1 MTDAQQRIGVALV
14 AFLLASCGAKT
25 GLFIPDASRDPDGGI
40 DAGMD
45 AGMCVPSPLAL
56 IRRGAEILFVVDR
69 SNSMKDTLD
78 GRDPLPGELP
88 RWDLLAQTLEE
99 VLSDADPLLEIG
111 AEFYPRVS
119 VNAATPEEACSVD
132 TGIDLAPGRGRTD
145 DLLRFFTDTQPSGG
159 TPTALALE
167 EARAFFERRPDAD
180 KPRFV
185 VLATDGGPNCN
196 PETGVPHDVCICTG
210 APAMCSVDPLFGP
223 YNCLDDVRTLHVIR
237 TLFEAL
243 DVPVYVIGMDDP
255 TRPDLAA
262 VLDRMAIVG
271 GRPREDPGERRF
283 YSIRRP
289 DDLRGALTTI
299 TESISRCV
307 FNITP
312 PSHAELVEVQVAGM
326 PIPRDVSR
334 GEGWDFT
341 TASRNEITLFGDAC
355 EQVTLGADVGA
366 ERTCLDRDE

>member
-1 MTDAQQRIGVALV
+1 MTDAAQRIGVAFFAL
-14 AFLLASCGAKT
+14 LLAGCGAKT
-25 GLFIPDASRDPDGGI
+25 GLFIPDASRNPDGGT

-45 AGMCVPSPLAL
+45 AGMCVPRPLAL
-56 IRRGAEILFVVDR
+56 NRRGAEILFVVDR

-78 GRDPLPGELP
+78 GRDPLPGELA

-99 VLSDADPLLEIG
+99 VLGDADPLLEIG

-132 TGIDLAPGRGRTD
+132 TGIDLTPGRGRTD
-145 DLLRFFTDTQPSGG
+145 DLLRFFTDTQPGGG

-167 EARAFFERRPDAD
+167 EARGFFERRPDAD
-180 KPRFV
+180 RPRFV

-196 PETGVPHDVCICTG
+196 PDTGVPHDACICTG
-210 APAMCSVDPLFGP
+210 VPEMCAVDPLFGP

-237 TLFEAL
+237 TLFDAL

-262 VLDRMAIVG
+262 VLDRMAIAG

-307 FNITP
+307 FNISP
-312 PSHAELVEVQVAGM
+312 PSDGELVEVHVAGM
-326 PIPRDVSR
+326 PVPRDVAR
-334 GEGWDFT
+334 AEGWDFT
-341 TASRNEITLFGDAC
+341 ASRTEITLFGGAC
-355 EQVTLGADVGA
+355 EQVAEGA
-366 ERTCLDRDE
+366 EVTAVRTCLVRDE